1 MKLVKMNL
9 IIACFLSTILSC
21 FSCGNDSEYVMP
33 DFSFLNVDKAK
44 MYFDNEGEE
53 KSFAVLSASM
63 DFSVSMSEGTN
74 TWANYRIDKKNVI
87 VRVEKNPSNE

>member
-53 KSFAVLSASM
+53 K
-63 DFSVSMSEGTN
+63 
-74 TWANYRIDKKNVI
+74 
-87 VRVEKNPSNE
+87 

>member
-53 KSFAVLSASM
+53 IKKTAEHHYM
-63 DFSVSMSEGTN
+63 EG
-74 TWANYRIDKKNVI
+74 VF
-87 VRVEKNPSNE
+87 